1 MNRHQS
7 FFSSNGSN
15 RPRVSPI
22 KRYLFVVLAM
32 AVSLLFLAGCTNGR
46 ASEQKAGGMGQRPPA
61 SVTVA
66 TAVTK
71 DVPVYLDEVGRCV
84 ARESVSVQPQVSGRI
99 TAIHFTDG
107 ADLKKGDL
115 LFTIDPRPFEA
126 QLHSAEA
133 TLAQQRA
140 ALDLAKLQFERAA
153 GLIGTKAIAQS
164 DYDTRKNAVDVAA
177 AQVRQSEAAVETA
190 RLNLEYTS
198 IRSPINGRAGH
209 RLVDIGNV
217 VAANSTA
224 LLSIQRVDPIY
235 SDFTVTENDLSEV
248 RRHMTRGGLKV
259 EVRLPDEPD
268 KPVLGELTFLD
279 NAVQDATGT
288 VMLRATV
295 PNPNHRLWPGQFVRV
310 RLVLSTLPG
319 AVLVPAAAPQ
329 MSAKGSFIYVVKE
342 DATAELRPVKLG
354 QRQGDLLVIEQ
365 GVKPGERVI
374 VSGQLTVMPGAKV
387 HVNQQAANDSSGTAR
402 VGGQS

>member
-1 MNRHQS
+1 MRRHQP
-7 FFSSNGSN
+7 FFSLNSSN
-15 RPRVSPI
+15 RTQVSPL
-22 KRYLFVVLAM
+22 RCSLFVALA
-32 AVSLLFLAGCTNGR
+32 ASLLFLAGCTNGG
-46 ASEQKAGGMGQRPPA
+46 ATEQKAAGGMGQRPPA

-66 TAVTK
+66 TAITK

-84 ARESVSVQPQVSGRI
+84 AREAVSVQPQVSGRI

-115 LFTIDPRPFEA
+115 LFTIDQRPFEA

-295 PNPNHRLWPGQFVRV
+295 PNPNHRLWPGQFVKV
-310 RLVLSTLPG
+310 RLVLNTLPG

-387 HVNQQAANDSSGTAR
+387 HVNQQNANDSSGTAKG
-402 VGGQS
+402 GGQS